1 MLWRSE
7 RLLLLSL
14 FTIFARWHTSTS
26 ERRAWRFF
34 SAIAKNIQ
42 IVYRM
47 LGNLSYKIEKS
58 FRWRRRE
65 NERTTKWMNKIGF
78 FSQQFFAIHKTKF
91 GEKKIIFHKTEWIF
105 SSWTY
110 FSSDSSSAPT
120 LSLFTAVIV
129 VDVLIRWKIFS
140 FISLQ
145 HTFSER
151 IISLW
156 VMLLKCFSFSASQRK
171 IAAKFQK
178 HSLLLMMNE
187 STKDM
192 FPFLVLFHFSFH
204 NDQTKEIKSV
214 NFRTPIVNNG
224 KQ

>member
-1 MLWRSE
+1 MAHFNVGKACVALFQCNCKKHPNRVSNARKFIIQNWKIFSLAKE
-7 RLLLLSL
+7 R
-14 FTIFARWHTSTS
+14 
-26 ERRAWRFF
+26 E
-34 SAIAKNIQ
+34 
-42 IVYRM
+42 
-47 LGNLSYKIEKS
+47 
-58 FRWRRRE
+58 RE
-65 NERTTKWMNKIGF
+65 NDQVNDQDWI

-151 IISLW
+151 IISLR

>member
-151 IISLW
+151 IISRW

-171 IAAKFQK
+171 NCGKISEAFIAFHDERINERYVSVLGAF
-178 HSLLLMMNE
+178 SLLVPQRSN
-187 STKDM
+187 KRNQKCK
-192 FPFLVLFHFSFH
+192 FSH
-204 NDQTKEIKSV
+204 TN
-214 NFRTPIVNNG
+214 R
-224 KQ
+224 